1 MNWFEKLF
9 VDTDSIGHIV
19 LIYSLVIAVGVFL
32 GRMKIGGKKNGIS
45 LGVTFVLFAGILL
58 GHLYHAAV
66 SLLLAMCLRS
76 SRTSVSSSSSI
87 VSVCRWGLAL

>member
-32 GRMKIGGKKNGIS
+32 GRMKIGGKKQYFNELDCI
-45 LGVTFVLFAGILL
+45 
-58 GHLYHAAV
+58 HDYMKRHN
-66 SLLLAMCLRS
+66 MD
-76 SRTSVSSSSSI
+76 
-87 VSVCRWGLAL
+87 